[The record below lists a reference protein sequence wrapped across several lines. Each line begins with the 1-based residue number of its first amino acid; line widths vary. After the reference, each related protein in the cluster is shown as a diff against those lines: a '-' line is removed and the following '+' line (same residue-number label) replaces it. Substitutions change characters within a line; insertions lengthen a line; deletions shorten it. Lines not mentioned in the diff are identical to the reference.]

1 MAGFSA
7 QGATFTFSGSG
18 ASFVG
23 AVVGISVETP
33 TAEIIDMTP
42 IDEPAQNVILV
53 PTGGWSGGSV
63 SVDYIATESQDVQD
77 IVRKVGDLS
86 FSSPRF
92 NVTRR
97 AVAESA
103 SVEAR
108 TGEVVRGSIRFRV
121 TDYTGT

>member
-33 TAEIIDMTP
+33 TAEVVDMTP
-42 IDEPAQNVILV
+42 IDESAQNVILV
-53 PTGGWSGGSV
+53 PTGSWSGGSV
-63 SVDYIATESQDVQD
+63 SVDYLATGSQDIQN
-77 IVRKVGDLS
+77 IVRKVGNLS
-86 FSSPRF
+86 FSSPTL

-97 AVAESA
+97 AIAESA

-108 TGEVVRGSIRFRV
+108 TGELVRGSIRFRV